1 MHGGESAADCIC
13 SLEGNISSVMLKAH
27 SNIIT
32 DIFHSPPHL
41 KCMYIHLVI
50 LRGPWLCCLHSPLVM
65 GRLVVSLRSVQC
77 FYPWLMSGNNQLL
90 FDCKTPPPP
99 KPDIY
104 HCCFSIIR
112 INQAFNVCTL
122 RGPPLLIWK
131 DQPKINEQIKQDT
144 FTETSK
150 MFVFGIFSLCLIVQS
165 EISYIK
171 RAFQVIIF
179 HFIFLP
185 YDFQFHPAK

>member
-1 MHGGESAADCIC
+1 MF
-13 SLEGNISSVMLKAH
+13 KAH
-27 SNIIT
+27 SKIII
-32 DIFHSPPHL
+32 DIFFSLSLLRHNTPNL
-41 KCMYIHLVI
+41 KCMCIHLVI
-50 LRGPWLCCLHSPLVM
+50 WSGPWLCCLHSSLVM
-65 GRLVVSLRSVQC
+65 ERPVVSLIFVQS
-77 FYPWLMSGNNQLL
+77 FYPWLLSGNNQLL

-131 DQPKINEQIKQDT
+131 DQQKINEQIKQYT

-150 MFVFGIFSLCLIVQS
+150 MFVFGISLRLIVQS
-165 EISYIK
+165 EIQCLK
-171 RAFQVIIF
+171 RVLQVIIF
-179 HFIFLP
+179 DYIFLP